1 MKQFRVYWLKFLETI
16 DLIWQVM
23 KTTNLQTPNNSNY
36 AALGKE
42 NLWLIET
49 SLPNYNKHIVK
60 TLSYQSKRNDEV
72 LDFGAGVG
80 TLAKIWAGVTGG
92 KTPDCLEID
101 PEYAAIL
108 KGQGYNT
115 YQSINEIN
123 KKYDRIYSSNVL
135 EHIENDQQV
144 IIDLYS
150 LLKSGGYI
158 SIYVPAFMM
167 LYSADDSA
175 VGHYRRYEKSELIE
189 KVRSAKFEIISCHY
203 SDSIG
208 FFGWLYGKYKKKTE
222 SPLNESSLK
231 LYDRFLLPL
240 TKFFDQVGA
249 KYILGK
255 NLVITAR
262 KL

>member
-1 MKQFRVYWLKFLETI
+1 
-16 DLIWQVM
+16 
-23 KTTNLQTPNNSNY
+23 
-36 AALGKE
+36 
-42 NLWLIET
+42 
-49 SLPNYNKHIVK
+49 
-60 TLSYQSKRNDEV
+60 
-72 LDFGAGVG
+72 
-80 TLAKIWAGVTGG
+80 
-92 KTPDCLEID
+92 
-101 PEYAAIL
+101 
-108 KGQGYNT
+108 
-115 YQSINEIN
+115 
-123 KKYDRIYSSNVL
+123 
-135 EHIENDQQV
+135 
-144 IIDLYS
+144 
-150 LLKSGGYI
+150 
-158 SIYVPAFMM
+158 MM

-231 LYDRFLLPL
+231 LYDRFLLPF
-240 TKFFDQVGA
+240 TKFFDQIGA

>member
-1 MKQFRVYWLKFLETI
+1 
-16 DLIWQVM
+16 M

-49 SLPNYNKHIVK
+49 SLPNYNKHIIK
-60 TLSYQSKRNDEV
+60 TLSYQSQRNDEV

-80 TLAKIWAGVTGG
+80 TLAKIWASVTGG

-108 KGQGYNT
+108 KGQGFNT
-115 YQSINEIN
+115 YQSIKEID

-135 EHIENDQQV
+135 EHIENDQQA

-150 LLKSGGYI
+150 LLKPGGYL
-158 SIYVPAFMM
+158 SIYVPALMM

-189 KVRSAKFEIISCHY
+189 KVSNAKFDVISCHY
-203 SDSIG
+203 CDSIG
-208 FFGWLYGKYKKKTE
+208 FFGWLHAKYKKKTE
-222 SPLNESSLK
+222 GPMSESTLN
-231 LYDRFLLPL
+231 LYDRFLFPISKILDACGL
-240 TKFFDQVGA
+240 
-249 KYILGK
+249 KYIFGK
-255 NLVITAR
+255 NLIITAR
-262 KL
+262 APISRG

>member
-1 MKQFRVYWLKFLETI
+1 
-16 DLIWQVM
+16 M
-23 KTTNLQTPNNSNY
+23 KTTNLQTLNNSNY

-60 TLSYQSKRNDEV
+60 TLSYLSKRNDEV

-92 KTPDCLEID
+92 NTPDCLEID

-108 KGQGYNT
+108 KGQGFNT

-150 LLKSGGYI
+150 LLKPGGYI

-189 KVRSAKFEIISCHY
+189 KVRSAKFDIISCHY

-222 SPLNESSLK
+222 SPMNESSLN
-231 LYDRFLLPL
+231 LYDRFLFPISKALDAL
-240 TKFFDQVGA
+240 ILKHA
-249 KYILGK
+249 LGK
-255 NLVITAR
+255 NLVIVAR
-262 KL
+262 RPK